1 MKTRL
6 KNNQLYI
13 VFKTENF
20 SLLFS
25 PAANRIQKV
34 HIFASTNYKQVITQT
49 TKTKQNMRTFIII
62 SNETGIYEQQ
72 VDHDKYVKLVKD
84 TKVRATIK
92 PNKELTHERG
102 LIVLDCH
109 AFVGE
114 EKEEVTCRLTREL
127 NLNLEDG
134 EELDLD
140 YELECEME
148 CIQSGDINI
157 NTKDQHDKISWKY
170 KRQIIEHSTL
180 FKQVCIGEPRLL
192 KPTVKYFD

>member
-1 MKTRL
+1 MK
-6 KNNQLYI
+6 
-13 VFKTENF
+13 
-20 SLLFS
+20 
-25 PAANRIQKV
+25 
-34 HIFASTNYKQVITQT
+34 
-49 TKTKQNMRTFIII
+49 TFIII

-72 VDHDKYVKLVKD
+72 VDFDKYIKLVSD

-92 PNKELTHERG
+92 PNKELSRELG

-109 AFVGE
+109 AFVGA

-127 NLNLEDG
+127 NL
-134 EELDLD
+134 EELEEGEGEDEKLYFD
-140 YELECEME
+140 YLVEYEMKFFQNSE
-148 CIQSGDINI
+148 INI
-157 NTKDQHDKISWKY
+157 NTNDQRDKISWKY

>member
-1 MKTRL
+1 MK
-6 KNNQLYI
+6 
-13 VFKTENF
+13 
-20 SLLFS
+20 
-25 PAANRIQKV
+25 
-34 HIFASTNYKQVITQT
+34 
-49 TKTKQNMRTFIII
+49 TFIII

-72 VDHDKYVKLVKD
+72 VDFEKYIKLVSD

-92 PNKELTHERG
+92 PNRELSRELG
-102 LIVLDCH
+102 LIVLECH
-109 AFVGE
+109 AFVGA

-127 NLNLEDG
+127 SWEELE
-134 EELDLD
+134 EELDID

-148 CIQSGDINI
+148 SIQSGEINI
-157 NTKDQHDKISWKY
+157 NTNDQRDKISWKY